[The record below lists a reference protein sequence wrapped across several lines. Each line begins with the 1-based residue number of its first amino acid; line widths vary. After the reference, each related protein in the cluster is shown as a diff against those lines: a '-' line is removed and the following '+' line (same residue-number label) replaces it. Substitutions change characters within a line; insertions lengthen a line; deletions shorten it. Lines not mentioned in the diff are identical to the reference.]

1 MSAPPRYPQVRDP
14 KTDELVHK
22 SVFLIFFSG
31 ERSFEKMAKIADAF
45 GAHRYNYPTQYQRR
59 AALHTQARTEAGLS
73 PPGTPLP
80 FPPCTCLAHQARG
93 DPPTVAP

>member
-1 MSAPPRYPQVRDP
+1 M
-14 KTDELVHK
+14 HK

-59 AALHTQARTEAGLS
+59 AALLTQASMSFLTAH
-73 PPGTPLP
+73 PPDYNNSALP
-80 FPPCTCLAHQARG
+80 
-93 DPPTVAP
+93 